1 MSDRPAHRTLIRRLF
16 LAHAAVAGCA
26 SPAIAADP
34 GDAAASGAG
43 APVAL
48 DIVVQ
53 LAEGM
58 KTTHDQPRVVL
69 WIEDRNRHFVRTL
82 YRFGKK
88 DPKHYEDLPV
98 SFALSN
104 KAEKPADLDA
114 VTGATVIWGTQGHLQ
129 LPARWRG
136 LDLLSGKF
144 VLRIES
150 AKDHA
155 KHFATFTIP
164 LSKKT
169 LEKPWLDQGYV
180 TSVAITKAPDTVAAN
195 PDPVMIPDPNGT
207 PKPLPPGEVE
217 TAKAIGTVIAV
228 TPATAKFPMM
238 PSVTLKLDGSGDI
251 VEYWPRKAQPET
263 DAITKLILA
272 CKKGARKQVVYTESK
287 GSRALVLEDAPA
299 AR

>member
-1 MSDRPAHRTLIRRLF
+1 MSDHPAHRTLIRRL
-16 LAHAAVAGCA
+16 LIAQVVVAGCVA
-26 SPAIAADP
+26 PVDAADP
-34 GDAAASGAG
+34 GGVAVA
-43 APVAL
+43 AL

-53 LAEGM
+53 LADGM

-88 DPKHYEDLPV
+88 DLKHYEDLPV
-98 SFALSN
+98 SFALSS

-114 VTGATVIWGTQGHLQ
+114 VTGATVIWGAQGHLQ
-129 LPARWRG
+129 LPVRWHG

-164 LSKKT
+164 LSKRS
-169 LEKPWLDQGYV
+169 LEKPYLDKGYV
-180 TSVAITKAPDTVAAN
+180 TSVAITQAPAEAAAN
-195 PDPVMIPDPNGT
+195 PDPVMIPDPAGA

-228 TPATAKFPMM
+228 TPATGTFPNM

-263 DAITKLILA
+263 DAITKLILG
-272 CKKGARKQVVYTESK
+272 CKKGSRKQVVYTESK

-299 AR
+299 GR